1 MNYCCYFSVARPRT
15 PSHCFFPVNSS
26 LPPPTAQRHSPL
38 TQGGEGTVLTVQL
51 MSKPEEYVIR
61 EAPARRSGCS
71 WSSGRARGQSRA
83 GDIAAVKQHHHSKIG
98 VPRQPQEPHAVLWP
112 RHPQFLLCWLFP
124 ICTLSLPLQLLHAP
138 ISPQLSRLLLSAAP
152 PTWLRSHSDGEFI
165 LKSKRKQLLVR
176 SVKSTDS

>member
-1 MNYCCYFSVARPRT
+1 MLLFFCCQAKNSKPLFFPCEFFSAS
-15 PSHCFFPVNSS
+15 SHCPETFPTHTGRGGYSS
-26 LPPPTAQRHSPL
+26 HHSAD
-38 TQGGEGTVLTVQL
+38 E
-51 MSKPEEYVIR
+51 KPEEYVIR

-71 WSSGRARGQSRA
+71 WSSSRARGQSRA
-83 GDIAAVKQHHHSKIG
+83 GDIAAVKQHQHSKIG